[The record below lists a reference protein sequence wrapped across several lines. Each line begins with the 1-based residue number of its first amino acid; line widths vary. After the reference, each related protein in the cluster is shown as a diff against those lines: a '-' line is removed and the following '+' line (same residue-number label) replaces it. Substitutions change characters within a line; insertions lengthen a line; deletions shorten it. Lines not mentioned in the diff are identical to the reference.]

1 MVRAPDRLRRLA
13 LAGSVLVW
21 VLGNPA
27 LPSAQ
32 SDELTVILGRI
43 AERTQQYYDRFI
55 SIICTETVSQQ
66 ELKSNLAPTGRPRVT
81 VYELSV
87 SRDAAAKSES
97 DFRVGRTLQSV
108 NGRPARKN
116 QQPECTD
123 PKTGSPEPLAFLLAA
138 NQAAYRFTL
147 AADATGGPLG
157 TRAVDFVETPPE
169 RVRITWNGNCFNADG
184 GGYAGRLWFDPA
196 TFDVLQVEIR
206 LGKPFLVPM
215 PAAYF
220 GLLSAIRVEQ
230 SEVTVRLAHVNFTQP
245 DETALLP
252 ESIDT
257 LTVFRGAPSLRT
269 SQRLSNFRRFLSESS
284 IRSPTF

>member
-1 MVRAPDRLRRLA
+1 MVHAPESLRRLA
-13 LAGSVLVW
+13 LAGSVLAWAVSS
-21 VLGNPA
+21 PA
-27 LPSAQ
+27 LPAAQ
-32 SDELTVILGRI
+32 SDELSVILSAL
-43 AERTQQYYDRFI
+43 AERTQQYYGRFI
-55 SIICTETVSQQ
+55 SIICTETVTQQ

-87 SRDAAAKSES
+87 SRDQTAKSES
-97 DFRVGRTLQSV
+97 NFLLGRTLQSV
-108 NGRPARKN
+108 NGRPARRN

-123 PKTGSPEPLAFLLAA
+123 PKTGTPEPLRFLLAA
-138 NQAAYRFTL
+138 NQTAYRFTL
-147 AADATGGPLG
+147 AANATGGPAG

-169 RVRITWNGNCFNADG
+169 RVRITWNGNCFNAEG
-184 GGYAGRLWFDPA
+184 GGHAGRLWFDPA
-196 TFDVLQVEIR
+196 TFDVLQVEVR

-220 GLLSAIRVEQ
+220 GLVSAIRVEQ
-230 SEVTVRLAHVNFTQP
+230 SEATLRLARVNFTQP
-245 DETALLP
+245 DETAILP

-284 IRSPTF
+284 IRSPAF